1 MSFLEK
7 IMYSSYYSNIRKS
20 NILHITYHDTHQKNN
35 ILLLVKVLLK
45 KISYFWDMTFWHPR
59 AFNRIIVDCSS
70 TMSYSRKS
78 YSDVIWRYYHILRYY
93 SIIFIVGYIY
103 NIRIMYYVRII
114 QEDIV
119 TLPVGIREGI
129 IRGNG
134 YVLNMKY
141 WIYIITSYLYISY
154 CCNVYLNYNLFV
166 YTSYTNAY
174 IVFSMYVS
182 SCLYQQ
188 AYYIYMT
195 IDSCIVQSC
204 IAILICIQ

>member
-1 MSFLEK
+1 MTVHRLCHIEE
-7 IMYSSYYSNIRKS
+7 IILTC
-20 NILHITYHDTHQKNN
+20 NIL
-35 ILLLVKVLLK
+35 
-45 KISYFWDMTFWHPR
+45 
-59 AFNRIIVDCSS
+59 
-70 TMSYSRKS
+70 
-78 YSDVIWRYYHILRYY
+78 RYYHILRYY

-103 NIRIMYYVRII
+103 NIRIMYYIRII

-182 SCLYQQ
+182 SCLYQH

-195 IDSCIVQSC
+195 IASSIDQSC
-204 IAILICIQ
+204 TAILICIQ

>member
-1 MSFLEK
+1 MTIHRLCHIEEIIFTC
-7 IMYSSYYSNIRKS
+7 
-20 NILHITYHDTHQKNN
+20 NIL
-35 ILLLVKVLLK
+35 
-45 KISYFWDMTFWHPR
+45 
-59 AFNRIIVDCSS
+59 
-70 TMSYSRKS
+70 
-78 YSDVIWRYYHILRYY
+78 RYYHILRYH
-93 SIIFIVGYIY
+93 SFIFIVGYIY
-103 NIRIMYYVRII
+103 NTRIMYYIRII

-174 IVFSMYVS
+174 IVFCVYIW
-182 SCLYQQ
+182 SCFYQQ
-188 AYYIYMT
+188 SYYSIMT
-195 IDSCIVQSC
+195 IPSCSV
-204 IAILICIQ
+204 

>member
-1 MSFLEK
+1 MNHDMFIHTLF
-7 IMYSSYYSNIRKS
+7 N
-20 NILHITYHDTHQKNN
+20 TYINN
-35 ILLLVKVLLK
+35 ICYTLRL
-45 KISYFWDMTFWHPR
+45 
-59 AFNRIIVDCSS
+59 
-70 TMSYSRKS
+70 
-78 YSDVIWRYYHILRYY
+78 RYYHMLHYFIYYIMYYIMYYIYYYLITNIILYY
-93 SIIFIVGYIY
+93 YVIFIVGYIY
-103 NIRIMYYVRII
+103 NIRIMYYTRII

-174 IVFSMYVS
+174 IGFSVDVS
-182 SCLYQQ
+182 SCLYQH

-195 IDSCIVQSC
+195 IVSSIV
-204 IAILICIQ
+204 